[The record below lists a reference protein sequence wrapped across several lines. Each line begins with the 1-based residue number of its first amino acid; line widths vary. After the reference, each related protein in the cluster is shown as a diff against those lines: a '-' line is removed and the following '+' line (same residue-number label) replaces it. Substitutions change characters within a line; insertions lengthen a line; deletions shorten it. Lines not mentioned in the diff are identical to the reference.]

1 MSIYMIDG
9 EDWGVREV
17 AKLARV
23 ISKLL
28 SQYHYA
34 SLRGLKLVL
43 AFFSVRTLESGLN
56 TGDSSA
62 SSWTH
67 PAPAALGYAEG
78 RLI

>member
-1 MSIYMIDG
+1 M
-9 EDWGVREV
+9 REV

-62 SSWTH
+62 SS
-67 PAPAALGYAEG
+67 
-78 RLI
+78 